1 MGLFVIVRSSLDVS
15 MGLSRL
21 WMLLLG
27 VGVGVA
33 VAECRWRLSGGGVVI
48 RGVL

>member
-27 VGVGVA
+27 GGVGVG
-33 VAECRWRLSGGGVVI
+33 ECRGRLSGGGVVI